1 MTVAGDPVTLAFVK
15 GPLRARTG
23 VVLMALGSTTHSF
36 DQNQRYVPLHFKR
49 LATGTIQVSPPK
61 DYFQAPAGDYILF
74 LVNDLGTPSEGKHVQ
89 LI

>member
-1 MTVAGDPVTLAFVK
+1 MLKFTNR
-15 GPLRARTG
+15 PLRPKIG
-23 VVLMALGSTTHSF
+23 VVLMALGSTTHAF
-36 DQNQRYVPLHFKR
+36 DQSQRYVPLHFKS

-74 LVNDLGTPSEGKHVQ
+74 LVNDLGIPSEGTHVQ